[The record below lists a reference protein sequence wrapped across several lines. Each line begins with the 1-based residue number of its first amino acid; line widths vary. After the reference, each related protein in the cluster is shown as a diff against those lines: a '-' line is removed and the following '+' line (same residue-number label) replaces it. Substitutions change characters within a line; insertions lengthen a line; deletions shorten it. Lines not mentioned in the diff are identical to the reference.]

1 VQEIRTPDGAVRFQ
15 HERRVVRQVMQPA
28 VASTVLAM
36 LRQTAEAG
44 TATAAAPAGFA
55 VAGKTG
61 TARKVVAG
69 AYRGYTASF
78 VGMFPADKPQV
89 VVVVKLDNP
98 AGGRIYGGQIA
109 APAFR
114 AAIEAAMAARGGS
127 MDRAALASSGRFAES
142 ATATF
147 APADDASVVATA
159 SRPPAVLVAPDQ
171 AARFDLPLAIPRDT
185 MSRVPRAVPDVL
197 GLPLRDAAHALHL
210 AGFRV
215 RIAGS
220 GHVVR
225 SVPVAGTVAA
235 AGASVRL
242 AAEP

>member
-1 VQEIRTPDGAVRFQ
+1 MT
-15 HERRVVRQVMQPA
+15 PA

-36 LRQTAEAG
+36 LRETAEAG

-61 TARKVVAG
+61 TARKVFAR

-78 VGMFPADKPQV
+78 VGMFPAEKPQV

-98 AGGRIYGGQIA
+98 AGARIYGGQIA

-127 MDRAALASSGRFAES
+127 MNRTELAASGRFAES
-142 ATATF
+142 AAASF
-147 APADDASVVATA
+147 APADDATVVAAAARA
-159 SRPPAVLVAPDQ
+159 SPVALASVAEP
-171 AARFDLPLAIPRDT
+171 ARFDLPLSLPPDT
-185 MSRVPRAVPDVL
+185 VSRAPRAVPDL
-197 GLPLRDAAHALHL
+197 IGLSLRDAAHALHL

-215 RIAGS
+215 RVAGS
-220 GHVVR
+220 GRVVR
-225 SVPVAGTVAA
+225 SAPAAGTIIAP
-235 AGASVRL
+235 GASVRVV
-242 AAEP
+242 AEP